1 MTATELFGRYV
12 DLTPLHGRTRGL
24 VRCLFHHPDRRGS
37 HSFEL
42 VLGVFYCFACGARDD
57 LRDFRRLLGEE
68 TAIVTHRR
76 RRPAESTPQQAWR
89 RMIEVERA
97 AKQVVESLWAEV
109 ATETDPDRQRSLA
122 KFALA
127 AQSARVIRNM
137 LAVAETELGIALSS
151 DALDRD
157 PMLLNCLNGT
167 LDLITATLRPHRR
180 EDLISRMVRVAFDP
194 AASSPTFEAFLDRIF
209 VGRGR
214 SSASS
219 NAPQAMRSRATCAS
233 SVSFCSTAR
242 GPTARPHWWAHS

>member
-1 MTATELFGRYV
+1 MTEPSGPFESRTVRPADALEEQATELGPARRFVR
-12 DLTPLHGRTRGL
+12 L
-24 VRCLFHHPDRRGS
+24 VGQ
-37 HSFEL
+37 
-42 VLGVFYCFACGARDD
+42 
-57 LRDFRRLLGEE
+57 DFRFVPATRTWLTWVE
-68 TAIVTHRR
+68 THWA
-76 RRPAESTPQQAWR
+76 QAQGG
-89 RMIEVERA
+89 EVERA